1 MGIPTQ
7 VAGATTYTITAT
19 NSTGSARQTF
29 TLTVTALPILTIEF
43 TDQTLNIATV
53 GSPYFDIV
61 AAQTKSD
68 GVVDNKTVSYALA
81 SGTLPPG
88 LSLNSATGEI
98 SGTISNSA
106 MVGDNSISFTASS
119 TGYIQAVSTVISF
132 HVVASSESGFAV
144 QHSVTPPVSPLQN
157 PSSATPPVAP
167 LQTPS
172 SATPPVAPLQ
182 TPSSATPHSVPQ
194 PAIGSV
200 FFSTGSSVLDMAD
213 KLALDQMIQKLK
225 ALGIVKITITGL
237 ADGQGLTGG
246 QKLSRARAL
255 SVANYLRSQH
265 VQVKMTVVGKGV
277 PLSTKLNQKSSR
289 RVDISP
295 AVDAAKL

>member
-19 NSTGSARQTF
+19 NSTGSATQTF

-98 SGTISNSA
+98 YGTISNSA
-106 MVGDNSISFTASS
+106 MVGDNSISFIASS

-132 HVVASSESGFAV
+132 HVVAYSEGASAV
-144 QHSVTPPVSPLQN
+144 RH
-157 PSSATPPVAP
+157 SATSPVAP

-172 SATPPVAPLQ
+172 SAAPPVAPLQ

-194 PAIGSV
+194 PAMGSV
-200 FFSTGSSVLDMAD
+200 FFSTGSSVLDTAD